1 MHRQVNKWHFWV
13 VLVGEYWTRMLQ
25 IAGLSLNSW
34 DFLLNLIFFIMFM
47 LFVSMILKNLL
58 GRYSLIINLS
68 ITTVSYTHL
77 TLPTKLEV

>member
-1 MHRQVNKWHFWV
+1 
-13 VLVGEYWTRMLQ
+13 MLQ

-47 LFVSMILKNLL
+47 LFVSVILKNLL

-68 ITTVSYTHL
+68 ITIYFTYQTILKGKHNLS
-77 TLPTKLEV
+77 